1 DVDKM
6 LASPEHAAGW
16 GAFTLGVTDATP
28 VEMSNVFAT
37 LAAKGKYCQPLPVRA
52 ILTRSGRTATY
63 QGHKVAGPR
72 CKQAVSPAVAEAATD
87 AARCVTGYGAA
98 RGSCGGWETSPMVYA
113 TLRRPVAGK
122 SGTTDNNRTAWFC
135 GFTPQLA
142 AAAFVADPDNPDDF
156 VGSGRSLMSKFTVAQ
171 TLRDALEG
179 KPELEFT
186 PPPKSMV
193 Y

>member
-1 DVDKM
+1 
-6 LASPEHAAGW
+6 
-16 GAFTLGVTDATP
+16 
-28 VEMSNVFAT
+28 
-37 LAAKGKYCQPLPVRA
+37 
-52 ILTRSGRTATY
+52 
-63 QGHKVAGPR
+63 
-72 CKQAVSPAVAEAATD
+72 
-87 AARCVTGYGAA
+87 
-98 RGSCGGWETSPMVYA
+98 MVYA

-122 SGTTDNNRTAWFC
+122 SGTTDSNRTAWFC

-156 VGSGRSLMSKFTVAQ
+156 VGSGRSRISKYTVAQ

-179 KPELEFT
+179 QPELTFT